1 MAREEQR
8 KTKRSI
14 DAAVRA
20 ERKKWEAEARAN
32 NNGNSNSRSCR
43 DTASSCPACPV
54 CDCPETDAIVNTTT
68 CSAHCSDMSETCR
81 KLGDDNFVYKLLLLL
96 EDVFPVQLVPMI
108 VLSFLVV
115 GFLYALQWVWTLL
128 FNPRAYTN
136 YDYGN
141 YGSINDEMLLATAP
155 GPTGRQQPSSAQQV
169 QNVGANIGT
178 TAASTPRPPTAS
190 LSLANYQNGP
200 NGITNHN
207 GNHNHGT
214 NTPSFFSPG
223 GGSQMGSPPGRFDQT
238 RSPSTAAP
246 GSALRDTYSYEGGG
260 SSVYQS
266 PPLIVPSRNGEGGR
280 RRTPYR

>member
-1 MAREEQR
+1 MGIDPFRCSLSYYNNKQPILSHCKSLLVLCLPEAPSSSHGSSHLHWVVPYDVADDAGNKATTVYRDVKVEEIGLFGLEKNIREEVAREEQR

-115 GFLYALQWVWTLL
+115 GFLYALQW
-128 FNPRAYTN
+128 
-136 YDYGN
+136 GN
-141 YGSINDEMLLATAP
+141 G
-155 GPTGRQQPSSAQQV
+155 V
-169 QNVGANIGT
+169 F
-178 TAASTPRPPTAS
+178 TAS
-190 LSLANYQNGP
+190 ELHAVAATLP
-200 NGITNHN
+200 GI
-207 GNHNHGT
+207 
-214 NTPSFFSPG
+214 
-223 GGSQMGSPPGRFDQT
+223 QT
-238 RSPSTAAP
+238 TSTAL
-246 GSALRDTYSYEGGG
+246 LRSMRG
-260 SSVYQS
+260 
-266 PPLIVPSRNGEGGR
+266 L
-280 RRTPYR
+280 